1 MKGTDIIGI
10 LAVGGAAYYIG
21 KKGVTT
27 LSGGGGSSTTL
38 IKKVEKTSIPTN
50 ITNNT
55 TKIKEIKTPL
65 TKKQVQILKGMDN
78 KEQPTQVINNTVGH
92 NGHSHT
98 HMTIITSKKNV
109 KAAESN
115 RGISANIGTDTTII
129 YEDKHHKVVGG
140 TDYKLGESLTASEAT
155 FMKKQ
160 AKNPVFTALR
170 SAGGWL

>member
-1 MKGTDIIGI
+1 MRGTEIVGLLAIGG
-10 LAVGGAAYYIG
+10 LAYYIG
-21 KKGVTT
+21 SKGTKTV
-27 LSGGGGSSTTL
+27 SSSE
-38 IKKVEKTSIPTN
+38 IS
-50 ITNNT
+50 T
-55 TKIKEIKTPL
+55 TKIKKIEKSSIPEYTQTSTKIEQIKAPL
-65 TKKQVQILKGMDN
+65 NKKQVQLLKGMDN
-78 KEQPTQVINNTVGH
+78 KEQPTQVITNTVGH

-140 TDYKLGESLTASEAT
+140 TDYKLGESLTSSEAT
-155 FMKKQ
+155 FLKKQ